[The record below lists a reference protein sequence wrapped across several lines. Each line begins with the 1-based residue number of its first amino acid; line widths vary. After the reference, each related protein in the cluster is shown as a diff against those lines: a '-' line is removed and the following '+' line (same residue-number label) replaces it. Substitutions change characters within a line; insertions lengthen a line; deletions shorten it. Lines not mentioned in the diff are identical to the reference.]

1 MKSALER
8 QLKALLPRG
17 RVLISA
23 AQLAGYGADGLGFK
37 NYLPD
42 AVVIPADAE
51 EMAGFMQGARR
62 RSKRRNRAVG
72 IGFGSC

>member
-1 MKSALER
+1 M
-8 QLKALLPRG
+8 
-17 RVLISA
+17 LISA

-51 EMAGFMQGARR
+51 EMAGFMQGARALR
-62 RSKRRNRAVG
+62 VPVVMRGASVG
-72 IGFGSC
+72 RWTGGW